1 MQWSPLTA
9 YVPYIRP
16 VDILQERNYFIPL
29 KKMLQISTCKYDMS
43 KEQYK

>member
-16 VDILQERNYFIPL
+16 VDILQERNYFIFFE
-29 KKMLQISTCKYDMS
+29 KNVTDQHM
-43 KEQYK
+43 